1 MSNTTYED
9 HIARMVKEKADLQ
22 TKLQKL
28 DEFIRG
34 DKFYS
39 LNKFQKYLLSEQKE
53 VMQKYLD
60 ILTTRITSDTFVM
73 NNSSS
78 NATKVE
84 DAIESS
90 EHN

>member
-9 HIARMVKEKADLQ
+9 HIARMTDEKVDLQ
-22 TKLQKL
+22 IKLQKL
-28 DEFIRG
+28 DEFIKG

-39 LNKFQKYLLSEQKE
+39 LNKFQKYLLSEQKSA
-53 VMQKYLD
+53 MQKYLD

-73 NNSSS
+73 NNTSSGT
-78 NATKVE
+78 TKVE
-84 DAIESS
+84 DALESS